1 LVDDPENAG
10 GTAAWGQFVFD
21 RGQLDPAQAGLL
33 AVVISASS
41 GAIQAGH
48 QALAN
53 AVASQLAAAFKQP
66 QLASPS
72 WTRVISEK
80 RATFA
85 CTPGLARPDNNS
97 GLDKLLLAG
106 DYTASDYPAT
116 LESAV
121 RSGKQA
127 AQELLA
133 QIR

>member
-1 LVDDPENAG
+1 MLSGLIVLGVTATNAA
-10 GTAAWGQFVFD
+10 GTG
-21 RGQLDPAQAGLL
+21 
-33 AVVISASS
+33 ISASS

-48 QALAN
+48 DALAK
-53 AVASQLAAAFKQP
+53 AVAAQLAAAFKQP

-72 WTRVISEK
+72 WTKVISEK

-85 CTPGLARPDNNS
+85 CTPGLARPANDS
-97 GLDKLLLAG
+97 GLDKLMLAG

-127 AQELLA
+127 AQELL
-133 QIR
+133 QKLLPRLR